1 MTPTPPQVPTQRP
14 AQPLDA
20 MSQVSPSVES
30 RLADTA
36 SAGPACV
43 VAGPRPGEEPDGPAM
58 LRAAVV
64 QYEALLPG
72 AGGVAVEANVAAHV
86 ELVELAHS
94 RGARLVLF
102 PELSLTGYELTA
114 FEVPGGARWLSQAIQ
129 PSPGSQPS
137 PWLTAG
143 DPRLQ
148 PLQDVCARTGTVAV
162 VGAGWREADQTPRL
176 ASLVVGPDGSV
187 KPVFKT
193 HLHGPERELFVSGS
207 GPVVVDVDGWRVAFA
222 VCADAAHPAHAGAAA
237 EAGADVYAVSAL
249 YTRGEELRLGLHLGA
264 RSMDHRMFGLLANLG
279 GETPLGPSCGLS
291 GGWGPDG
298 TALVRVAGTGTEVA
312 MVSLDRSRLAAYRS
326 TAGA

>member
-1 MTPTPPQVPTQRP
+1 MIPTPPQVPTQRP
-14 AQPLDA
+14 ARPLD
-20 MSQVSPSVES
+20 VTSVES
-30 RLADTA
+30 PFGVTA
-36 SAGPACV
+36 PAG
-43 VAGPRPGEEPDGPAM
+43 AGFVEARPHPGEEPHDPAV

-72 AGGVAVEANVAAHV
+72 VGGAAVEANVAAHV
-86 ELVELAHS
+86 RLVAEACN

-114 FEVPGGARWLSQAIQ
+114 FKVPAGAGQ

-137 PWLTAG
+137 PWLTEG
-143 DPRLQ
+143 DPRLH
-148 PLQDVCARTGTVAV
+148 PLQDVCARTRTVAV

-176 ASLVVGPDGSV
+176 ASLIVGCDGSV

-193 HLHGPERELFVSGS
+193 HLHGPERELFVPGS
-207 GPVVVDVDGWRVAFA
+207 GPAVLDVDGWRVAFA

-237 EAGADVYAVSAL
+237 AAEADVYAVSAL

-291 GGWGPDG
+291 GAWGPDG
-298 TALVRVAGTGTEVA
+298 AALVRVAGTGTEVT
-312 MVSLDRSRLAAYRS
+312 MVSLDWSRLGAYRS
-326 TAGA
+326 STGA